1 MRERK
6 VPLLAFIGGARALT
20 TYIGRRVLQLIP
32 VLLGVSVVVFLMVRL
47 IPGDPAQILLGQA
60 ATPERIAEVRG
71 KLGLDR
77 SIPEQYL
84 LFLRGAATGD
94 LGDSIIT
101 GRPVTT
107 ELAVRFPATLE
118 LTLAA
123 LLFAVAVGVP
133 VGVLA
138 AVKQYSWLDKITSVI
153 ALTGVSMPI
162 FWLAMVLVVVF
173 TVNLGL
179 LPFPGRVEVPVANI
193 TGLVLVDSL
202 LTFNV
207 RGFWDGLLHLIMPA
221 IALGTIPMAV
231 VTRMTRSSM
240 LEVMGEDYI
249 RTAHAK
255 GVLPRRVVFRHALR
269 NAMLPTVTVIG
280 LQFGLLMGG
289 AVITETIFGWN
300 GIGQIALDSI
310 YSRDYAMI
318 QGVVLYGAAFFVL
331 INLAVDVLYAV
342 LDPRV
347 RY

>member
-1 MRERK
+1 M
-6 VPLLAFIGGARALT
+6 
-20 TYIGRRVLQLIP
+20 IP
-32 VLLGVSVVVFLMVRL
+32 VLLGVSVVVFFMVRAL
-47 IPGDPAQILLGQA
+47 PGDPAQILLGQA
-60 ATPERIAEVRG
+60 ATEEQVQQMRTEM
-71 KLGLDR
+71 GLDR
-77 SIPEQYL
+77 PVPVQYVV
-84 LFLRGAATGD
+84 FLRDAVTGD
-94 LGDSIIT
+94 LGDSIVS

-107 ELAVRFPATLE
+107 ELLVRFPATLE

-123 LLFAVAVGVP
+123 LAFAVAVGIP

-138 AVKQYSWLDKITSVI
+138 AVRQYSWLDKITSII

-162 FWLAMVLVVVF
+162 FWLAMVLVVIF

-179 LPFPGRVEVPVANI
+179 LPFPGRVSVGVSNI

-202 LTFNV
+202 LTLNV

-231 VTRMTRSSM
+231 ITRMTRSSM
-240 LEVMGEDYI
+240 LEVMSEDYI

-255 GVLPRRVVFRHALR
+255 GVLPWRVVFRHALR
-269 NAMLPTVTVIG
+269 NAMLPTITVIG

-289 AVITETIFGWN
+289 AIITETIFTWN
-300 GIGQIALDSI
+300 GIGQYALEAI
-310 YSRDYAMI
+310 NTRDYASI

-331 INLAVDVLYAV
+331 INLVVDILYAV